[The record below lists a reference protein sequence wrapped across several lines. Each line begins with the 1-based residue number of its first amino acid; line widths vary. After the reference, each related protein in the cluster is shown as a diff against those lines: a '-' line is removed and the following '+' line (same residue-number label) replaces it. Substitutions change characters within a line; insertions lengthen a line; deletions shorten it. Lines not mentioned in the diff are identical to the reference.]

1 MNKLQIFTSPEFG
14 QVRTID
20 VDGQPLFVAND
31 VARALG
37 YSNPSKATNDHCRK
51 AVMAWGNDSLG
62 RRQEFKVIPEGDI
75 YRLVVKSQLPSAERF
90 EGWVFDEVLPTI
102 RQTGIYADLSPELKA
117 IFAHDKKIRAVVE
130 HMEDHDQRLGKLETS
145 MTVDYGQQKSLN
157 DRHHS
162 RAVRIL
168 GGKESQAYKKQTIK
182 DKVFR
187 MIWRDYKDYFGV
199 ASYRDTPAARYEE
212 ALQYLDAWMPDTNL
226 KLEIQV
232 KNQEV

>member
-1 MNKLQIFTSPEFG
+1 MNELQIFTSPEFG
-14 QVRTID
+14 QVRTIEI
-20 VDGQPLFVAND
+20 DGKPYFAGKDIAL
-31 VARALG
+31 ALG
-37 YSNPSKATNDHCRK
+37 YKDTTNAIKQHCRGVVK
-51 AVMAWGNDSLG
+51 HHLIDSVG
-62 RRQEFKVIPEGDI
+62 RTQVLNVIPEGDI
-75 YRLVVKSQLPSAERF
+75 YRLVIRSQLPTAERF
-90 EGWVFDEVLPTI
+90 ERWVFDEVLPTI

-117 IFAHDKKIRAVVE
+117 IFVHDKKIRAVVE

-157 DRHHS
+157 DKHHS

-212 ALQYLDAWMPDTNL
+212 ALQYLDEWMPDTNL